1 MNMRLFVTISLL
13 VAGAG
18 CLPEDP
24 AVQGRLLYP
33 GINVENPTFADYE
46 VLGGEPWVFFNVRQR
61 RPADGLGGMVDLH
74 RVHWDDG
81 RLEVVVAG
89 VSERSEW
96 SSHETDAEGATY
108 YMLEERLVEKA
119 GLAVGTLARVT
130 LEGGIRETIP
140 DVLSYGL
147 HSSRQRFHYKKH
159 VPSLRW
165 PELHLRTLAGED
177 RNLGPVSGQIQF
189 VGTNK
194 LYFISGDD
202 QTMVRMVGLDSE
214 PQVLRAG
221 VTRFELHYLEKLAIV
236 TLKEEM
242 AVRTVVLDLDT
253 FKERPLPVENPCCW
267 LGLRG
272 NVAMFAESA
281 SGGTPAKLHSFDIV
295 SGAHDVVL
303 MPEGLADVRSIIPR
317 SPFPDSLVVDGAGR
331 LALMRPGQPPTV
343 ELLNLRPSVP
353 KFTSDG
359 KHLIYIEREPDPP
372 PPAVNSTPSGQLMVQ
387 DAEQWDL
394 PPRVLTPPGS
404 SCLIAPSPGYL
415 LPVDRPRQVIF
426 WARFGL
432 GASDLYLTDLDSR
445 QTLKLAV
452 GIGAVA
458 IGGRNVLGVVRIN
471 QDLTGDLVHR
481 DFLTGDEE
489 IIEHSVAAATTRDD
503 PVFGPMVAFVVRERM
518 VSSHRNGL
526 WAAPLKLLPPPEERG
541 NTIRL
546 PDPDAALTPP

>member
-1 MNMRLFVTISLL
+1 MNMRLFVAISLL

-236 TLKEEM
+236 TIKEEM
-242 AVRTVVLDLDT
+242 AVRTVILDLDT

-281 SGGTPAKLHSFDIV
+281 SGGTPGQAPQLRHR
-295 SGAHDVVL
+295 
-303 MPEGLADVRSIIPR
+303 VRSAR
-317 SPFPDSLVVDGAGR
+317 SRPHARGAGR
-331 LALMRPGQPPTV
+331 HAVDHPSIALSRFARRRRYRPAGPHAPGATAHRRAPGPSPQRPEVHLRRQAPHLHRARAGSSSPGGQQHA
-343 ELLNLRPSVP
+343 LRPA
-353 KFTSDG
+353 DG
-359 KHLIYIEREPDPP
+359 PGRRAVG
-372 PPAVNSTPSGQLMVQ
+372 PAC
-387 DAEQWDL
+387 
-394 PPRVLTPPGS
+394 PRAVPPG
-404 SCLIAPSPGYL
+404 
-415 LPVDRPRQVIF
+415 
-426 WARFGL
+426 
-432 GASDLYLTDLDSR
+432 
-445 QTLKLAV
+445 
-452 GIGAVA
+452 
-458 IGGRNVLGVVRIN
+458 
-471 QDLTGDLVHR
+471 
-481 DFLTGDEE
+481 
-489 IIEHSVAAATTRDD
+489 IE
-503 PVFGPMVAFVVRERM
+503 
-518 VSSHRNGL
+518 
-526 WAAPLKLLPPPEERG
+526 
-541 NTIRL
+541 L
-546 PDPDAALTPP
+546 PDRAQPGVSACPSIGPAR